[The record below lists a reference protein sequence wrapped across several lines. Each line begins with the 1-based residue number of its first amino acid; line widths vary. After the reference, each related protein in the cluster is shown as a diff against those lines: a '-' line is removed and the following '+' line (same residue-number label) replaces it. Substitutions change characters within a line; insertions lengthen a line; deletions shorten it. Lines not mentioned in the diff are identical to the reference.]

1 MVNVKEVDVSI
12 VPSTEPGFEKLTSEV
27 FFDNGQIVMETQ
39 GLEIRGSGSIETES
53 GGFETLKIRAP
64 IELCQLVVSPEQEL
78 TDEGVLYPKFEI
90 ADAVFEMHPD
100 QFFVDVTGDLPL
112 YKESR
117 VEKEIK

>member
-1 MVNVKEVDVSI
+1 MVNVKEVDVRI
-12 VPSTEPGFEKLTSEV
+12 VPSEEHASEKLTSDV

-53 GGFETLKIRAP
+53 GGIETLKIRAP